1 MSEEQESCGGQSV
14 SSKTGTRLNNTKE
27 NKPRA
32 LRAVWARQCWDT
44 FGNSLGNGG
53 GPPRK
58 DRGQELSDIMG
69 ILEELT
75 QTFCALRPVK
85 NAWEVGEG

>member
-1 MSEEQESCGGQSV
+1 MREEEERVGGQSV
-14 SSKTGTRLNNTKE
+14 SSKTGTRLNKTKE

-32 LRAVWARQCWDT
+32 LRAGCARQCWDA

-58 DRGQELSDIMG
+58 DRGQELSNIAG
-69 ILEELT
+69 FFEELT
-75 QTFCALRPVK
+75 QTFCALTK
-85 NAWEVGEG
+85 EECMGGC